1 MKTDIEIAHSIQLEK
16 ISEIA
21 KKIGIER
28 LVYSHGP
35 YIAKIPCC
43 SMIKRKRAKANSFW

>member
-21 KKIGIER
+21 HKIGIEEESII
-28 LVYSHGP
+28 SHGP

-43 SMIKRKRAKANSFW
+43 SIDKKKT